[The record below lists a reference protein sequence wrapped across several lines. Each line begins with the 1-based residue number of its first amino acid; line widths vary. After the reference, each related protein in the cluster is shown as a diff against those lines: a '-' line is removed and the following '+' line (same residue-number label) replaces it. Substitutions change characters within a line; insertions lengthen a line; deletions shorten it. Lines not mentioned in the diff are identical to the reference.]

1 MNSASRTTRILTILM
16 LVAAVALSLPG
27 TALSAPATP
36 EVFVNPAAKVATTC
50 EETTI
55 AISVK
60 DVVDLT
66 GYHLDITYDA
76 ADLLVTNV
84 VNGGFLGEPVNSEF
98 YEPTNSWATPGVIS
112 FGMVQQNTTEDP
124 IQPRSGKGDLIV
136 ITLKALEPD
145 VSSPITINGTTSQL
159 VHWPSA
165 LPIVFTVT
173 NGTADTESCAP
184 VAVGQS
190 VTTAEDTAKAI
201 TLGASDPDSDVLT
214 YAYSD
219 PAHGTVTGSGP
230 LVSYDPDDDYHG
242 SDSFTFTASDPSGKI
257 SNTATVNI
265 TVTAVLYEPT
275 LTSTDLAGPYMSGL
289 QQEFHV
295 TLTNPLNGD
304 PFTHVLARFRLEDIN
319 LADIDT
325 FEYLETSV
333 DPDMWLPLPLTQ
345 DGSDVIGDFGP
356 AIGFPLT
363 VPYNATS
370 SFRVTFNTPGLS
382 PTVHTASVILYDL
395 TPEPDFALATLTANV
410 TVVEDLVV
418 SDVTLKRSVD
428 ETEWFDVPGSFV
440 GGYTM
445 PLLTSEDWYYFDAP
459 TITVNRPLPDGLY
472 PFNFGVTPTGFF
484 EYWAGRGVTA
494 ASNPAAW
501 EGVMWQIINGDLP
514 VFYLRVDGGTYR
526 LVDGLLHVLTP
537 AVDQYLRING
547 DYWHGFYTFS
557 GTVTDEYGFDEEIGV
572 DITFDDIPVAL
583 DQSLNT
589 LEDTPLDLTL
599 TADDFFH
606 TALVWEVLSGPANG
620 GLTGTKPALTYTPN
634 ANWNGSDSFTFQV
647 SDGILVSNT
656 ATVTIEVTP
665 GNDAPELTA
674 IDPRSVNE
682 LALLTFDADATDIDG
697 DTDFT
702 FSLEV
707 PASGTFPTNA
717 TINPSTGAFS
727 WTPTEAQGPGTY
739 AAVVKVCDAGL
750 LCDEQEVT
758 ITVAEVNSA
767 PLLDTIEAKIIDEE
781 QPYSFTFT
789 ADDSDIPANG
799 LTFSLTDYSPT
810 DTVPAGA
817 AITAEGAFSW
827 TPTEAQ
833 GPGVYIFNVKVC
845 DDGNPVLCDEKP
857 VTVTVD
863 EVNLDP
869 VLDPIG
875 DQSVNEL
882 VELTFNADAA
892 DADLPAN
899 TLIFSLVN
907 GAAGL
912 VPPTATIDGNTG
924 VFSWTPG
931 EDMGGTNHTF
941 DVCVSDGTADV
952 CETITVTVND
962 INVASVAVNDEYGTN
977 EDVDLVVTA
986 DLGVL

>member
-27 TALSAPATP
+27 TVLSQPATP

-112 FGMVQQNTTEDP
+112 FGMVQQNTAEDP
-124 IQPRSGKGDLIV
+124 IQPRSGEGDLIV
-136 ITLKALEPD
+136 ITLKAKVPTA
-145 VSSPITINGTTSQL
+145 SSSITINGTTSQL

-173 NGTADTESCAP
+173 NGTVDTESCAP
-184 VAVGQS
+184 VGVGQS

-265 TVTAVLYEPT
+265 TVTAVLDEPT
-275 LTSTDLAGPYMSGL
+275 LSSTDLAGPYMSGL

-345 DGSDVIGDFGP
+345 DGSDVIGNFGP
-356 AIGFPLT
+356 ASGYPLS
-363 VPYNATS
+363 VPYSSTS

-410 TVVEDLVV
+410 TVVEDLAV

-428 ETEWFDVPGSFV
+428 QTTWFDVPGSFV

-459 TITVNRPLPDGLY
+459 TIAVNRLLPDGMY
-472 PFNFGVTPTGFF
+472 PFSFGVVPTGFF

-494 ASNPAAW
+494 ASNPTDW

-514 VFYLRVDGGTYR
+514 VFYLQVTGTSYR
-526 LVDGLLHVLTP
+526 LVDGLLFGL
-537 AVDQYLRING
+537 DGSIEYLRING
-547 DYWHGFYTFS
+547 GYWPGQYTFS

-589 LEDTPLDLTL
+589 LEDTPLNLTL

-620 GLTGTKPALTYTPN
+620 GLTGTKPDLTYTPN
-634 ANWNGSDSFTFQV
+634 ANWHGTDFFTFQV
-647 SDGILVSNT
+647 TDGALVSNT

-707 PASGTFPTNA
+707 PASGTLPTNA

-767 PLLDTIEAKIIDEE
+767 PVLDTIEAKEVDELV
-781 QPYSFTFT
+781 QLSFTAGAT
-789 ADDSDIPANG
+789 DADFPANN
-799 LTFSLTDYSPT
+799 FSYVMTGT
-810 DTVPAGA
+810 IPAGA
-817 AITAEGAFSW
+817 AITTGGAFSW

-845 DDGNPVLCDEKP
+845 DDGDPVLCDEKP
-857 VTVTVD
+857 VTVTVN

-869 VLDPIG
+869 VLDLIG
-875 DQSVNEL
+875 DQSVDEL
-882 VELTFNADAA
+882 VELTFTAHAT

-899 TLIFSLVN
+899 TLTYSLVDGVSGTVPT
-907 GAAGL
+907 GA
-912 VPPTATIDGNTG
+912 VIDGGTG
-924 VFSWTPG
+924 AFTWTPG
-931 EDMGGTNHTF
+931 EAEGGASYTF
-941 DVCVSDGTADV
+941 DVCVSDGFADV
-952 CETITVTVND
+952 WETITVPVND
-962 INVASVAVNDEYGTN
+962 VNFAPGP
-977 EDVDLVVTA
+977 
-986 DLGVL
+986 G